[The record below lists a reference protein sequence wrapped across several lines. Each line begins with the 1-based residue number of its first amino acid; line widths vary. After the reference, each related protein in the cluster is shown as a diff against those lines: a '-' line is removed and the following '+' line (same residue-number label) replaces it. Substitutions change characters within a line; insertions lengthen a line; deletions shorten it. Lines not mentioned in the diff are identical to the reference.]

1 MSGHLSNA
9 RHGLVASIL
18 LLAMASAAAAQSI
31 IDSRRIEF
39 TPSGDLAAR
48 DVRTGTP
55 LIQNYRLDIY
65 RAGDTTVVQS
75 VNLGTPPADPD
86 GMIRVEFFSLLATP
100 LPTGVIYEAVVNA
113 ISPSDSIASSRS
125 NTFSFSAD
133 CTASIAPTSSNF
145 TTAAAV
151 NGTVAVTAVAN
162 CAWRATSN
170 ATWITITAG
179 AFGTG
184 NDTVSYMV
192 AANTAPTP
200 RTGTMTI
207 GGATFTLTQAGLPCT
222 LSISPSSANLT
233 SPAAAGGTVTVSAGP
248 SCGWTA
254 ASNAAWLTIS
264 AGANGSGAGTVTY
277 SVAANPNAA
286 MRTGTLTI
294 AGQPFTVTQAGTS
307 CGYLISPSSSTL
319 VGSIGASGSVAVTAA
334 AGCSWTAVSN
344 SPWISV
350 YIGAT
355 GTGNGTVA
363 YSVQANTT
371 SSLRTGSLTIA
382 GNTFTVTQ
390 PGAPC
395 GFSMSP
401 FMATLTSPAAATGTV
416 AVGSGSGCAWAAVSN
431 VSWITVTSGS
441 SGVGNGS
448 VTYSVTANTGTLS
461 RTGTMTIAG
470 KTFTVTQ
477 PATPCSFTISPGSQA
492 FAAAGGTATVT
503 VTTSTGCSWTASSGA
518 AWVVISGGAAGTGS
532 GTVSYNV
539 AANTGSFARSATMTI
554 AGKSF
559 TVTEASGTCLFAVS
573 PFLIT
578 APPAGTSGTITVT
591 AQPGCT
597 WMASTISSWV
607 TVSGSGTGS
616 GTASYSVQ
624 ANAGTIGRSGLIS
637 IAGGFVGVSQAA
649 GTSTSI
655 ALK

>member
-1 MSGHLSNA
+1 MSGYLSNA

-39 TPSGDLAAR
+39 TPSGDLAAL

-86 GMIRVEFFSLLATP
+86 GMIRVDFFSLLATP

-113 ISPSDSIASSRS
+113 ISPSDSIASNRS

-145 TTAAAV
+145 TTAAA

-184 NDTVSYMV
+184 NDIVSYMV

-207 GGATFTLTQAGLPCT
+207 GGATFTVTQAGLPCT
-222 LSISPSSANLT
+222 LSISPLSANLT
-233 SPAAAGGTVTVSAGP
+233 SPAAAGGTVTVSAGTG
-248 SCGWTA
+248 CGWTA

-294 AGQPFTVTQAGTS
+294 AGQTFTLMQAGTS
-307 CGYLISPSSSTL
+307 CAYLISPSSLTL
-319 VGSIGASGSVAVTAA
+319 AGSIGASGSVAVTAA

-371 SSLRTGSLTIA
+371 SSSRTGSLTIA
-382 GNTFTVTQ
+382 GNTFTITQ
-390 PGAPC
+390 AGAPC
-395 GFSMSP
+395 AFSISP
-401 FMATLTSPAAATGTV
+401 LMATLTSSAAATGTV

-431 VSWITVTSGS
+431 VSWITVTSGG

-448 VTYSVTANTGTLS
+448 VTYSV
-461 RTGTMTIAG
+461 I
-470 KTFTVTQ
+470 
-477 PATPCSFTISPGSQA
+477 
-492 FAAAGGTATVT
+492 
-503 VTTSTGCSWTASSGA
+503 
-518 AWVVISGGAAGTGS
+518 
-532 GTVSYNV
+532 
-539 AANTGSFARSATMTI
+539 
-554 AGKSF
+554 
-559 TVTEASGTCLFAVS
+559 
-573 PFLIT
+573 
-578 APPAGTSGTITVT
+578 
-591 AQPGCT
+591 
-597 WMASTISSWV
+597 
-607 TVSGSGTGS
+607 
-616 GTASYSVQ
+616 
-624 ANAGTIGRSGLIS
+624 
-637 IAGGFVGVSQAA
+637 
-649 GTSTSI
+649 
-655 ALK
+655 